1 MEGGSTRERALAA
14 ALELFG
20 HKGYDGV
27 SMNDIAEA
35 VGIRAPSLYKHF
47 PSKEA
52 LFAAVSP
59 AAAAHYQAMWA
70 EVAAGQSRL
79 ERDVRTLGNLSAER
93 LEQDTLP
100 WVQTQLEQGKGYRAF
115 LAQSGEDL
123 RWLWDEPL
131 ALYTGLFSRL
141 IEAQVMKRCDPHV
154 MAAEYLAPIF
164 QLLRLA
170 DRDESRQGSVV
181 EEVRKHARQFH
192 RAFAV
197 RERPTGS
204 VGGGVRGFF
213 RR

>member
-1 MEGGSTRERALAA
+1 MEGGSTKERALSA

-20 HKGYDGV
+20 SKGYDAV
-27 SMNDIAEA
+27 SMNDIAAA

-47 PSKEA
+47 QSKEA
-52 LFAAVSP
+52 LFTAAAP
-59 AAAAHYQAMWA
+59 AAREHYQALWA
-70 EVAAGQSRL
+70 DVAAGQSRM

-100 WVQTQLEQGKGYRAF
+100 WVQTQLTQGRGFRAF
-115 LAQSGEDL
+115 VTQSGEAL

-131 ALYTGLFSRL
+131 ALYEGLFSRL
-141 IEAQVMKRCDPHV
+141 IEAQILKRGDPHV
-154 MAAEYLAPIF
+154 MAVEYLAPIF
-164 QLLRLA
+164 HLISLA
-170 DRDESRQGSVV
+170 DRDERRQGTVV
-181 EEVRKHARQFH
+181 EEARKHMRQFH

-204 VGGGVRGFF
+204 VGGVRGLF

>member
-1 MEGGSTRERALAA
+1 MAGNSTKERVLNA

-20 HKGYDGV
+20 SRGYDAV

-52 LFAAVSP
+52 LFASVSP
-59 AAAAHYQAMWA
+59 AAVAHYQATWA
-70 EVAAGQSRL
+70 DVAAGQSRL
-79 ERDVRTLGNLSAER
+79 ERDVRTLGSLSAER

-100 WVQTQLEQGKGYRAF
+100 WVQMQLERGEGYRAF

-131 ALYTGLFSRL
+131 ALYTGLFSRFVEGQ
-141 IEAQVMKRCDPHV
+141 IMKRGDPHV
-154 MAAEYLAPIF
+154 MAVEYLGPIF

-170 DRDESRQGSVV
+170 DRDKSRQGTVV
-181 EEVRKHARQFH
+181 DEVRKHVRQFH

-197 RERPTGS
+197 RERPIGS